1 MSKWILSL
9 LLPFSLISQD
19 KFTSFNQKI
28 KGSDITFKMISV
40 PGGKYT
46 LGSAASDKD
55 AEVDETPA
63 KTVEISDFWMAET
76 EVTYD
81 LFQLFLDETKDP
93 GPHVDG
99 ITRPSKPYI
108 DFTLGMGKVGNFPAN
123 SMQQYS
129 ALMFCKWLYKK
140 TGVFYRLPTEA
151 EWEYTAKKSYDPATL
166 SNALILGEFEWF
178 ADNSDNKYHKVAS
191 KKPNKL
197 GFYDLLGNVAEWTMD
212 EYESNYYEKISKG
225 TKDPIT
231 QKTKRYPVTVRGG
244 NYKSKVTDLRL
255 TNRTKSESVWNRRD
269 PQIPKSK
276 WWNADAPFIGFR
288 LVVPR
293 KSLKPEEVET
303 FFESVLK

>member
-1 MSKWILSL
+1 MCKWILSL
-9 LLPFSLISQD
+9 VLPFTLISQD

-28 KGSDITFKMISV
+28 KGSDIAFRMISV

-46 LGSAASDKD
+46 LGSAASDKEAD
-55 AEVDETPA
+55 IDETPE
-63 KTVEISDFWMAET
+63 KTVEISDFWMGET

-93 GPHVDG
+93 APEVDG

-151 EWEYTAKKSYDPATL
+151 EWEYVAKKSYENKTL
-166 SNALILGEFEWF
+166 NNAQSLSEFEWF
-178 ADNSDNKYHKVAS
+178 AENSENKYHKVAS

-197 GFYDLLGNVAEWTMD
+197 GFYDLMGNVAEWTMD
-212 EYESNYYEKISKG
+212 EYDASIYTKISQG
-225 TKDPIT
+225 SKDPVSS
-231 QKTKRYPVTVRGG
+231 KTKRYPVTVRGG
-244 NYKSKVTDLRL
+244 NYKSPITDLRPA
-255 TNRTKSESVWNRRD
+255 NRTKSESIWNRRD

-276 WWNADAPFIGFR
+276 WWNADAPFIGLR
-288 LVVPR
+288 LVRPR
-293 KSLKPEEVET
+293 KSKTAEEVES